1 MGKRVDTMD
10 SEKAKSKDDN
20 LSHKLY
26 PSLPPLEISFYTLTF
41 ISGVSLSIY
50 SLYMTS
56 MGEAKKLSILE
67 KVRPWWSSTPRLMD
81 TSDHEWH
88 TWKTAYRKG
97 KY

>member
-1 MGKRVDTMD
+1 MN
-10 SEKAKSKDDN
+10 SEKVKSKDDN

-26 PSLPPLEISFYTLTF
+26 PSLPLLEISFYTLTF
-41 ISGVSLSIY
+41 ISGVSLAIY

-56 MGEAKKLSILE
+56 MEQAKKLSTLE
-67 KVRPWWSSTPRLMD
+67 KVRPWWSSTPQLKD